1 MQQAVYARESENIV
15 KRKGQYMK
23 RFDVWLIII
32 SLVYLISPVDLAPG
46 PVDDVVLLLCTGVT
60 EVIRYKKRKK

>member
-1 MQQAVYARESENIV
+1 
-15 KRKGQYMK
+15 MK